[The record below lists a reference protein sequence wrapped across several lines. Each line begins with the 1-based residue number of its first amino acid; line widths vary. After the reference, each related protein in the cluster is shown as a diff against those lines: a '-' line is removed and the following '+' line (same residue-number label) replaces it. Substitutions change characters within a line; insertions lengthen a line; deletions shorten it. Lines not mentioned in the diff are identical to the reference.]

1 MGFVGSEDYIRLQFE
16 EYALSM
22 VSSVKCH
29 DFLQKHTGSA
39 GKLLPDVGSSHNWSF
54 AGAIADYKQR
64 GTPPLILEWTSLICG
79 RRRKIIEYFKNSRVK
94 FTPLEGRRI
103 FINH

>member
-29 DFLQKHTGSA
+29 DFLQKHAGSA
-39 GKLLPDVGSSHNWSF
+39 GKLLPDVGTLTLL
-54 AGAIADYKQR
+54 A
-64 GTPPLILEWTSLICG
+64 LIMCLYSLLTEGDPALDFGMDFIDMWKKTENY
-79 RRRKIIEYFKNSRVK
+79 RIFQK
-94 FTPLEGRRI
+94 FTGKALTT
-103 FINH
+103 